1 MRASRGARRSA
12 REVHVAE
19 IDVVRKK
26 RSATMYW
33 ILAGVILA
41 VLAWWLV
48 ARSETNESGSRS
60 IQVPSSA
67 IA

>member
-1 MRASRGARRSA
+1 M
-12 REVHVAE
+12 AE

-33 ILAGVILA
+33 ILATVILA
-41 VLAWWLV
+41 VVAWWLV
-48 ARSETNESGSRS
+48 ARSGTNESVLGS

>member
-1 MRASRGARRSA
+1 
-12 REVHVAE
+12 VAE

-41 VLAWWLV
+41 VVAWWLV
-48 ARSETNESGSRS
+48 ARTGTNESGSRT
-60 IQVPSSA
+60 QVPSSA